1 MSEEEEKAIDRLK
14 YINMAYDCNNYYS
27 KYDLDCIKTLLQLL
41 EQKDNKINKVID
53 KLKLFKNDLKAYED
67 VRNNHYVP
75 IGAVGIRINELLKI
89 LEE

>member
-1 MSEEEEKAIDRLK
+1 MTEKE
-14 YINMAYDCNNYYS
+14 YIEICILSQPKEMAT
-27 KYDLDCIKTLLQLL
+27 KRIIQLL

>member
-1 MSEEEEKAIDRLK
+1 MSEEEAKEHAEIF
-14 YINMAYDCNNYYS
+14 YYG
-27 KYDLDCIKTLLQLL
+27 KQLWKEDLECIKTLLQLL